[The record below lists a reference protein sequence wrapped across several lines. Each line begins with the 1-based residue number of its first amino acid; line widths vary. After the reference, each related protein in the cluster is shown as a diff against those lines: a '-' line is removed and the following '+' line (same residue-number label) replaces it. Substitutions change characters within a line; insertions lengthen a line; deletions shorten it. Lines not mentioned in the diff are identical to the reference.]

1 MLGHVY
7 QDSQFDDTTGTGSL
21 AERANIDGLQ
31 RRIRRL
37 EDQVDRLTLASMAFT
52 ELLRDRLGVP
62 QAEIE
67 GKMHEIDLRDGR
79 LDGKLSR
86 PAPVCPTCQ
95 RVNSP
100 HRTACLYCGK
110 PLPVEG
116 ILGSSLSN

>member
-7 QDSQFDDTTGTGSL
+7 RDSQFDDSTGTASL
-21 AERANIDGLQ
+21 AERTNADGLQ

-37 EDQVDRLTLASMAFT
+37 EDQVDRLTLVSLALT
-52 ELLRDRLGVP
+52 ELLRDRLGVT

-86 PAPVCPTCQ
+86 PAPVCPACQ

-116 ILGSSLSN
+116 ILGSSSSN